1 MLPQC
6 FPLVD
11 NEILIAISHIL
22 VSGHPDPVSLRICTL
37 NEITLYQ
44 HQREQHQADGYKE
57 NAKTLTRAQVRT
69 IV

>member
-11 NEILIAISHIL
+11 NEILIAVSHIL

-44 HQREQHQADGYKE
+44 HQREQH
-57 NAKTLTRAQVRT
+57 
-69 IV
+69 

>member
-44 HQREQHQADGYKE
+44 HQADGYKE